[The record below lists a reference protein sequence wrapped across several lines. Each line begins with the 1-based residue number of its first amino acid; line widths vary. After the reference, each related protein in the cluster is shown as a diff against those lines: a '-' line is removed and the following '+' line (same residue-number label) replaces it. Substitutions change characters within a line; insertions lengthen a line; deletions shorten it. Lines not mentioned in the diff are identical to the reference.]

1 MKHDKQR
8 GVALI
13 VSLLVL
19 LVLTLIGVTGIV
31 VSVLEERMSGN
42 QRDRN
47 LAFSAAE
54 SALKA
59 AELSLDAT
67 FAAEALP
74 TFNCSTKNGA
84 TKCPLIEDV
93 SEKSVWSNSDLVTE
107 YVGDLSNS
115 SKVQLK
121 EPPKYMIELLP
132 LDGNSV
138 GASGMAVSG
147 DGQKISYGNFCYFR
161 ITARGVGANSFTVA
175 IVQSIYLVPE
185 FKSGSTGVCHG

>member
-1 MKHDKQR
+1 MKQARQK

-67 FAAEALP
+67 FDSVALP
-74 TFNCSTKNGA
+74 AFNCSTKDGA
-84 TKCPLIEDV
+84 TKCPLYEDV
-93 SEKSVWSNSDLVTE
+93 TDKDIWVDNDLVTE
-107 YVGDLSNS
+107 YTGDLSNS
-115 SKVQLK
+115 SKVKLK
-121 EPPKYMIELLP
+121 EPPKYVIELLP
-132 LDGNSV
+132 LDGNSIE
-138 GASGMAVSG
+138 AFGMAISG
-147 DGQKISYGNFCYFR
+147 DGQKVSYGKFCYFR
-161 ITARGVGANSFTVA
+161 ITARGIGANSSTVA

-185 FKSGSTGVCHG
+185 FKNAASGVCHG